1 MPLFELIASQ
11 SSTQAILPM
20 KQKPS
25 NLLQLPGYKS
35 PFLQPLKSRVYAP
48 LPTFEADISVA
59 VPRYLVEDWLRCS
72 KKRSCEDTAQLH
84 PGKRRRVRSEPTS
97 SEHTNLLPRSQA
109 RHLSL
114 ETASQTR
121 HLYLE
126 TDLHSRQFNFVTDS
140 KATTST
146 RKSSRE
152 LLLEALETK
161 YQLPNFVI
169 PTYTPVLAPLTRPT
183 IKNEL

>member
-1 MPLFELIASQ
+1 MSFLELISSE
-11 SSTQAILPM
+11 SSTQPLM
-20 KQKPS
+20 NQRSS
-25 NLLQLPGYKS
+25 NLLNFPGSKF
-35 PFLQPLKSRVYAP
+35 PFLEPPKLRVFAP

-140 KATTST
+140 TATTST

-169 PTYTPVLAPLTRPT
+169 PTYTPVLTPLTRPT
-183 IKNEL
+183 TKNEF